1 MKIRTATL
9 IAVITSVIYLLSS
22 LTSFV
27 YYQFI
32 FSSDSYK
39 LLELGKTINWLHHIG
54 NLTFTIGLILF
65 FTTLYKTQ
73 KNHGRR

>member
-27 YYQFI
+27 YYKFI
-32 FSSDSYK
+32 FDSASCK
-39 LLELGKTINWLHHIG
+39 SIDLVNTINWIYSIG
-54 NLTFTIGLILF
+54 NFAFIIGLILF

-73 KNHGRR
+73 KNHGRH